1 MQYRHEREQSEPAG
15 TCEKQ
20 RYCSFSLST
29 AAGRGQRE
37 RARFHAYTASKRIY
51 FFKFLHFAGE
61 ASESVPH
68 LQTHT
73 ASERTS
79 SMNTV
84 RPFAGRGQRE
94 RAPLQTHTA
103 SERALKTKRE
113 TIFVQFLFFS
123 WPNFRKNHSIFVGY
137 LQK

>member
-61 ASESVPH
+61 AIESVPH
-68 LQTHT
+68 
-73 ASERTS
+73 
-79 SMNTV
+79 
-84 RPFAGRGQRE
+84 
-94 RAPLQTHTA
+94 LQTHTA

-123 WPNFRKNHSIFVGY
+123 WPNFRKSIVF
-137 LQK
+137 LQDIYKNKGKKKKKEHGKVLNSHTNIRKIMLSH